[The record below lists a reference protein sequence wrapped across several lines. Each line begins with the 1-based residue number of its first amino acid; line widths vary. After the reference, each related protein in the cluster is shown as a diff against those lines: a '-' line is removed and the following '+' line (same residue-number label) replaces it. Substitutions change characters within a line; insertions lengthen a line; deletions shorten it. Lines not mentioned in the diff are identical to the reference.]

1 MCQKSEE
8 QENSL
13 DGLIFLS
20 YHYLAKWIIQENT
33 KYYDD
38 ILNRY

>member
-8 QENSL
+8 QESSL

-20 YHYLAKWIIQENT
+20 YYLAKWIIQENI